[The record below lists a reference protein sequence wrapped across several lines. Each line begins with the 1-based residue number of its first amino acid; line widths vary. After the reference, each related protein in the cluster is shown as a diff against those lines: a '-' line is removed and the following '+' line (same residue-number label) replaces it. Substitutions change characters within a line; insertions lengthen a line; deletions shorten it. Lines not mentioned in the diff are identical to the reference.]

1 MHRVDQLTRID
12 IPFDTSPLRWGGP
25 LCPPA
30 QVSLLDMGDLWLA
43 DAMNSLEVEVD
54 SLSLWASR

>member
-1 MHRVDQLTRID
+1 MAITR
-12 IPFDTSPLRWGGP
+12 PLRRGGP

-43 DAMNSLEVEVD
+43 DALDSVEVEVD
-54 SLSLWASR
+54 PGSIWALR